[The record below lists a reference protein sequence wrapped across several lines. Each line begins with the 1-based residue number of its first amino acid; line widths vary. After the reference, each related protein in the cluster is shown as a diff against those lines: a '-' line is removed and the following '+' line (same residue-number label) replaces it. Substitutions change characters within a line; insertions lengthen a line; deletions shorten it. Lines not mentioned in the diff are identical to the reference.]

1 MEGRCAE
8 LYPKEVSCSKI
19 DIAAVEGVAGFLAV
33 MGLHS
38 CVDFLKD

>member
-19 DIAAVEGVAGFLAV
+19 DTAAVEGVAGVLAV
-33 MGLHS
+33 MG
-38 CVDFLKD
+38 FA

>member
-8 LYPKEVSCSKI
+8 LYPTEVSCSKI
-19 DIAAVEGVAGFLAV
+19 DTAAVEGVAGVLVV

>member
-8 LYPKEVSCSKI
+8 LWPKEASCSK
-19 DIAAVEGVAGFLAV
+19 VEGTAGPLAV

-38 CVDFLKD
+38 CVDFLGINTTGK

>member
-19 DIAAVEGVAGFLAV
+19 DAREEVVGF
-33 MGLHS
+33 
-38 CVDFLKD
+38 FWQ

>member
-19 DIAAVEGVAGFLAV
+19 DAIEEVVGFSGSDGFTQL
-33 MGLHS
+33 
-38 CVDFLKD
+38 